1 MERGETKCSPPL
13 CPSNKTEVGQ
23 GIIRCH
29 RSHMMSQDVTC
40 FIGVE
45 ACAARASPVIA
56 ARANW
61 MFDDLKSDAKGMCP
75 RDLELPRRSWTL
87 RCRGR
92 TLICRGRTRIL
103 WRGLDPNQSLM
114 VLREGCERSVWVP
127 KQNMSQTP
135 PPIARPPPRSAG
147 RCHRRR
153 RRPRSG
159 RD

>member
-1 MERGETKCSPPL
+1 
-13 CPSNKTEVGQ
+13 
-23 GIIRCH
+23 
-29 RSHMMSQDVTC
+29 MSQDVTC

-103 WRGLDPNQSLM
+103 WRGLDP
-114 VLREGCERSVWVP
+114 
-127 KQNMSQTP
+127 KQTLWF
-135 PPIARPPPRSAG
+135 
-147 RCHRRR
+147 
-153 RRPRSG
+153 
-159 RD
+159 